1 MGNEMN
7 EGKKNVIE
15 ITNLKK
21 AGSLKLGF
29 KDING
34 NSIDFVYGMTI
45 DENMVDKEMLEKSL
59 NNGLLGAYLYKGW
72 VVKGKINVN
81 NKIIGSP
88 VKIEKIDNKEEINKI
103 EAKNTLTNR
112 LPNQEPKVIRV
123 EDIKMDANNNIIDE
137 TVKNK
142 LEAKTEEVK
151 KQRGRPKKDVS
162 LSSSETTVA
171 SNNNVTEIKNKEN
184 VTEGITDTPSTTI
197 NATNISDKKEDED
210 FL

>member
-7 EGKKNVIE
+7 ESKKNVIE

-21 AGSLKLGF
+21 SGSLKLGF

-34 NSIDFVYGMTI
+34 NSINFVYGMTI
-45 DENMVDKEMLEKSL
+45 DENMVDKEMLERSL

-103 EAKNTLTNR
+103 EAKNMLTDR
-112 LPNQEPKVIRV
+112 VSNQEPKVIRV

-137 TVKNK
+137 NVKK
-142 LEAKTEEVK
+142 VEAKVEEVK

-162 LSSSETTVA
+162 LSSSETAVV

-184 VTEGITDTPSTTI
+184 VTDGITDTPSTTI

>member
-7 EGKKNVIE
+7 ESKKNVIE

-29 KDING
+29 KDRNG

-81 NKIIGSP
+81 NRIIGSP
-88 VKIEKIDNKEEINKI
+88 VKIEKIDDKEEINKI

-171 SNNNVTEIKNKEN
+171 NNNNVTEIKNKEN

>member
-1 MGNEMN
+1 MGNE
-7 EGKKNVIE
+7 EKKSIE

-21 AGSLKLGF
+21 SGSLKVGF
-29 KDING
+29 KDKNG
-34 NSIDFVYGMTI
+34 KSIDFVYGMTI

-59 NNGLLGAYLYKGW
+59 KDGLLGAYLYKGW
-72 VVKGKINVN
+72 VVKGKVNVN
-81 NKIIGSP
+81 NRIIGSP

-123 EDIKMDANNNIIDE
+123 EDIKMDENNNIIDE
-137 TVKNK
+137 TVK
-142 LEAKTEEVK
+142 EVK
-151 KQRGRPKKDVS
+151 RQRGRPRKDLTS
-162 LSSSETTVA
+162 AETVVA
-171 SNNNVTEIKNKEN
+171 NNNNIAEIKNKEN